1 MGEKTEGQL
10 LAALRQSGYQAR
22 IVSVEHLAELG
33 QAISEL
39 NRQQLLSDVI
49 YREYRGCFQPV
60 VPPSLSNA
68 TSIVV
73 VAVPQPKL
81 RVTFQYHDRRY
92 EVIVPPTYDTS
103 VDSVVQKAINQVIE
117 PLGFRARWALLP
129 EKLLAVCS
137 GLAEY
142 GRNNITYVP
151 GLGSFHRLVSFF
163 TDALLE
169 YDTWREPAMLEQ
181 CQTCFV
187 CVAACPTGAI
197 SKERF
202 LIRAET
208 CLTYHNEHPEPIPE
222 WIDHSWHN
230 SLIGCMRCQDICPV
244 DEPFRDWVQDGGS
257 FTETET
263 AMLLEGAAADDLPE
277 ETRNKL
283 ADLWLLDDAVLV
295 GRNLRL
301 LMRSQAGAESSQL

>member
-10 LAALRQSGYQAR
+10 LAALRQAGYQAR
-22 IVSVEHLAELG
+22 IVSVEHLAELE
-33 QAISEL
+33 QAIREL
-39 NRQQLLSDVI
+39 HRQQLLSDVI
-49 YREYRGCFQPV
+49 YREYRVCFQPV

-68 TSIVV
+68 TSIAV

-81 RVTFQYHDRRY
+81 RVTFLHGDRRY

-103 VDSVVQKAINQVIE
+103 VDSVVQKVINQVIG
-117 PLGFRARWALLP
+117 PLGFRSQQALLP

-142 GRNNITYVP
+142 GRNNVTYVP
-151 GLGSFHRLVSFF
+151 GLGSFYRLVSFF
-163 TDALLE
+163 TDVPLE
-169 YDTWREPAMLEQ
+169 HDTWREPAMLEQ
-181 CQTCFV
+181 CQTCFA

-208 CLTYHNEHPEPIPE
+208 CLTYHNEHAEPLPE
-222 WIDHSWHN
+222 WIDPSWHN

-263 AMLLEGAAADDLPE
+263 AMLLECVAADDLPE
-277 ETRNKL
+277 VTRNKL
-283 ADLWLLDDAVLV
+283 VGFWLLEDAALV

-301 LMRSQAGAESSQL
+301 LMRSQTGAESSQL